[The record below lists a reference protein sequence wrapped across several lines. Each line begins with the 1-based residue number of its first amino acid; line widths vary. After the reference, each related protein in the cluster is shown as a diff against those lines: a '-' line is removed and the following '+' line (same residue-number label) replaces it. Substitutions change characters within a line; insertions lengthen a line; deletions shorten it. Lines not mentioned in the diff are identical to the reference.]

1 MQKIQHEFYNIWQKN
16 ILPTIDDVNIFQIYI
31 SHKWQTFLIISIF
44 TTKVIF
50 MWATFCMHVIFN
62 VIKYTIIIIYRIG
75 KKSCVVIVVLCF
87 YNIDGG
93 NIISQLLLLP
103 WLLLVGNTQPRP
115 ETAKDLFNHRLR
127 NNRQLLLRNLSFT
140 VLRAKKSLSWPLL

>member
-1 MQKIQHEFYNIWQKN
+1 
-16 ILPTIDDVNIFQIYI
+16 
-31 SHKWQTFLIISIF
+31 
-44 TTKVIF
+44 
-50 MWATFCMHVIFN
+50 MWAAFCMHVIFN
-62 VIKYTIIIIYRIG
+62 VIKYTIITIIYRIG
-75 KKSCVVIVVLCF
+75 KKKLRCYCCVVF

-93 NIISQLLLLP
+93 NIISQLLLLL

-140 VLRAKKSLSWPLL
+140 VLRVKKSLS

>member
-1 MQKIQHEFYNIWQKN
+1 
-16 ILPTIDDVNIFQIYI
+16 
-31 SHKWQTFLIISIF
+31 
-44 TTKVIF
+44 

-115 ETAKDLFNHRLR
+115 ETAKDLFNHPRR
-127 NNRQLLLRNLSFT
+127 NNRQLFLRISSFT
-140 VLRAKKSLSWPLL
+140 VLKGEKERGNRNNFIQLSTKKALKIKFSCSMIFLLTYIIILC

>member
-1 MQKIQHEFYNIWQKN
+1 
-16 ILPTIDDVNIFQIYI
+16 
-31 SHKWQTFLIISIF
+31 
-44 TTKVIF
+44 

-62 VIKYTIIIIYRIG
+62 VIKYTIIIIIIYRIG
-75 KKSCVVIVVLCF
+75 KKKLCCYCCAVF

-115 ETAKDLFNHRLR
+115 ETAKDLFNHPRR
-127 NNRQLLLRNLSFT
+127 NNRQLFLRICSFT
-140 VLRAKKSLSWPLL
+140 VKYGKERDMLQNELENFTQL